1 MTMST
6 LDYYNNH
13 AKDYFDFTVN
23 ADMQTQYDA
32 FLKYVKREGK
42 ILDFGCGSGR
52 DSLYFKNKGYNVTAI
67 DGSEEMCKIAR
78 EYTGLDVKCMNFND
92 FNEVNSYDGIW
103 ACGTLLHVKRKEVLN
118 MLIKLRDALTEN
130 GYIFAALKNGTGE
143 EITKDGR
150 YYCYFDLDEMEDL
163 TNQAN
168 LDTVLVYMSR
178 SVNNPNEEKYWNNF
192 ILKKR

>member
-130 GYIFAALKNGTGE
+130 GHIFTAFKNGNGE

-192 ILKKR
+192 VLKKR